1 MEHAVDGLQ
10 TIPEKEERK
19 QKKKN
24 LLLGSNHGRDIG
36 LMLQDKL
43 GTEYKVSSIFK
54 PNAPLA
60 KVIEN
65 IDMLGKDLTKQDHI
79 DVVGGPG
86 NNLDINYN
94 HYSVGEDLN
103 FISKRTGNTNVGFVN
118 LFIRHN

>member
-1 MEHAVDGLQ
+1 MGYKQ
-10 TIPEKEERK
+10 FQKRKKES
-19 QKKKN
+19 KKKN

-54 PNAPLA
+54 PNAR
-60 KVIEN
+60 VVEN

-79 DVVGGPG
+79 DIVDGPG
-86 NNLDINYN
+86 NNSDVNYN
-94 HYSVGEDLN
+94 HYSIGKDLN